1 MSRRRWRLR
10 TLLAGTL
17 ATGAALSLAIA
28 GWSASRALT
37 ASLDGVLPAA
47 EAARVAAEVRVTY
60 VVATVLLVLGIAVLG
75 LTLGSALAAR
85 VERLRSGV
93 LANARVTSAGPR
105 LARSQ
110 VAEIDA
116 LASAVELL
124 VGEFAERAATLAR
137 DREELALLV
146 NAVSEGILQIDAGA
160 RVVRANPAARTLLR
174 LPPDPRGQPVDTLVR
189 NAELRTLLGAS
200 ARGEAIPA
208 GEVDVEG
215 RRLLVV
221 SRPFTEGDAPG
232 AVIAFIDLTELR
244 RLEGVRRDF
253 VANVSHELKTP
264 LTSIRGYVETLLS
277 DDLPA
282 EMQRQFLDVVHA
294 NAERLHRIVE
304 DLLDLSRLE
313 SGGWR
318 PEIRDVDPLA
328 IARDAWLGAA
338 PAADAKSLTFNAL
351 GDSISALADPA
362 GLRQVLVNL
371 YDNAIRHTPAGGT
384 VTVRVRRGAAA
395 FDAAQRGEWAV
406 IEVQDTG
413 TGIPGDALGRVFER
427 FYRVDPARSRAE
439 GGTGLGLSIVK
450 HLVERMGG
458 DVAAESELGKGTLVR
473 VRLPLASPT
482 GLTAEHSAA

>member
-1 MSRRRWRLR
+1 
-10 TLLAGTL
+10 
-17 ATGAALSLAIA
+17 
-28 GWSASRALT
+28 
-37 ASLDGVLPAA
+37 
-47 EAARVAAEVRVTY
+47 
-60 VVATVLLVLGIAVLG
+60 
-75 LTLGSALAAR
+75 
-85 VERLRSGV
+85 
-93 LANARVTSAGPR
+93 
-105 LARSQ
+105 
-110 VAEIDA
+110 
-116 LASAVELL
+116 
-124 VGEFAERAATLAR
+124 
-137 DREELALLV
+137 
-146 NAVSEGILQIDAGA
+146 
-160 RVVRANPAARTLLR
+160 
-174 LPPDPRGQPVDTLVR
+174 
-189 NAELRTLLGAS
+189 
-200 ARGEAIPA
+200 
-208 GEVDVEG
+208 
-215 RRLLVV
+215 
-221 SRPFTEGDAPG
+221 
-232 AVIAFIDLTELR
+232 
-244 RLEGVRRDF
+244 
-253 VANVSHELKTP
+253 VSHELKTP

-318 PEIRDVDPLA
+318 PEIRHVDPLA

-338 PAADAKSLTFNAL
+338 PAAHAKSLTFNAV

-371 YDNAIRHTPAGGT
+371 YDNAIRHTPAGGA
-384 VTVRVRRGAAA
+384 VTVRVRRGAGAYG
-395 FDAAQRGEWAV
+395 DAAQRTEWAV
-406 IEVQDTG
+406 IEVQDSG

-482 GLTAEHSAA
+482 GPTAEHSAA